1 MFKEIFAARIK
12 LTFFYV
18 FIVMCISL
26 FFSLAVYAIL
36 DNELKREFRSQV
48 LKGIPNSYRQIFTK
62 QLLEQ
67 EQEIFR
73 EARKRIFE
81 QLIVVN
87 FFILTTTSVAGYFL
101 SGQTLKPVEKS
112 IEEQKRF
119 ISDASHELR
128 TPLTVL
134 KTEIEVALRNKKLSS
149 LNLRKILKSNLEE
162 VNRMQTLSNSLLML
176 SRYQSNKK
184 LLNKE
189 KINLAQVATLAISK
203 FNKKF
208 KKYKI
213 KSELKDAYVQGDE
226 TSIIELI
233 GILIDN
239 AIKYSNDKNTIIVRT
254 YINKNNKVIEVQ
266 DFGIGIKD
274 SDIPYIFNRFYRA
287 DTSRNKKYIDGY
299 GLGLSIA
306 KSIAEAH
313 KAKILVDSLPN
324 KGSTFKVVFS

>member
-1 MFKEIFAARIK
+1 
-12 LTFFYV
+12 
-18 FIVMCISL
+18 MCISL

-36 DNELKREFRSQV
+36 GNELKREFRFQV
-48 LKGIPNSYRQIFTK
+48 LKGIPNPYRQIFTK

-67 EQEIFR
+67 EEEIFR

-101 SGQTLKPVEKS
+101 SGQTLKPVEKA

-162 VNRMQTLSNSLLML
+162 VNRMQNLSNSLLIL

-189 KINLAQVATLAISK
+189 KINLAQVATLAINK

-213 KSELKDAYVQGDE
+213 KSELKDAYIQGNE
-226 TSIIELI
+226 TSIMELI
-233 GILIDN
+233 SILIDN
-239 AIKYSNDKNTIIVRT
+239 AIKYSYDKDTIIVRT
-254 YINKNNKVIEVQ
+254 YTNKTNKVIEVQ

-313 KAKILVDSLPN
+313 KAKILVNSLPS
-324 KGSTFKVVFS
+324 KGSTFKVVFG